1 RISDLYSSEKI
12 ILPCL
17 ITFIVSMVII
27 AFSKTLSMFVLA
39 ALIWG
44 IGHAFFY
51 PSLAVYVLDRV
62 GSSRSLAMG
71 TLTAMT
77 DLGIFMGPVVMG
89 VVIQFTSYPTMFL
102 CLSLIGIFNLI
113 YFTLFVRDKK

>member
-1 RISDLYSSEKI
+1 
-12 ILPCL
+12 
-17 ITFIVSMVII
+17 
-27 AFSKTLSMFVLA
+27 MFVLA

-89 VVIQFTSYPTMFL
+89 VVIQFASYPTMFL

-113 YFTLFVRDKK
+113 YFYLFVRDKK

>member
-1 RISDLYSSEKI
+1 
-12 ILPCL
+12 
-17 ITFIVSMVII
+17 V
-27 AFSKTLSMFVLA
+27 
-39 ALIWG
+39 
-44 IGHAFFY
+44 GHAFLY
-51 PSLAVYVLDRV
+51 PALAVYILDRV

-102 CLSLIGIFNLI
+102 CLSLIGMISLI
-113 YFTLFVRDKK
+113 YFQFFVRDRKVPAVPSKLTPVSSSGDPE